1 MVLKG
6 GVLTRGAL
14 FHVLLQKLMLRTL
27 LQQNCNMGFLP
38 PAV

>member
-6 GVLTRGAL
+6 ASSQGGAL

-27 LQQNCNMGFLP
+27 LQQNCNMAFLP
-38 PAV
+38 PAA